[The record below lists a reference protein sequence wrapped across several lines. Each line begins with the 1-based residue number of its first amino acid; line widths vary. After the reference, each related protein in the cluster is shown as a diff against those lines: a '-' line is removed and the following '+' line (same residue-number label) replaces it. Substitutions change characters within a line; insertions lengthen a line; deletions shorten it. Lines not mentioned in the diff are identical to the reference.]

1 MGSSFSK
8 NNNNV
13 IQPQTHNIS
22 CYQKLCCKIGGFEV
36 RVNSVLEA
44 LPLTF
49 EQKRIIRKRLVK
61 QVVNLEDDCKKVSFR
76 YNLCRIII
84 GIGSMALPSL
94 QGLQGQDNTKDWE
107 VELFWSGI
115 FISLCVM
122 IANSMI
128 SMFQLDKN
136 YILYNITNE
145 RLKSTM
151 WKYFE
156 QSGQFAGKS
165 YNDNWVIFWNEIE
178 KIKALQIT
186 SEYAESD
193 NNDNS
198 MSNKEV
204 EEVVK
209 KHEDE
214 NNKKKIIMEA
224 LKQQVL
230 KQKMLLK
237 SKVQEIELP
246 QFTQDIVDE
255 IQDVSK
261 VNIII
266 DEDNEE
272 VLYFDEQ
279 SEQEKELIQK
289 NKEDKKKIKDNKI
302 ISEDK
307 TTI

>member
-1 MGSSFSK
+1 
-8 NNNNV
+8 
-13 IQPQTHNIS
+13 
-22 CYQKLCCKIGGFEV
+22 
-36 RVNSVLEA
+36 
-44 LPLTF
+44 
-49 EQKRIIRKRLVK
+49 
-61 QVVNLEDDCKKVSFR
+61 
-76 YNLCRIII
+76 
-84 GIGSMALPSL
+84 
-94 QGLQGQDNTKDWE
+94 
-107 VELFWSGI
+107 
-115 FISLCVM
+115 
-122 IANSMI
+122 
-128 SMFQLDKN
+128 
-136 YILYNITNE
+136 
-145 RLKSTM
+145 LKSTM

-204 EEVVK
+204 QEVVK

-214 NNKKKIIMEA
+214 NNKKKIIMDA

-246 QFTQDIVDE
+246 QLTQDIVDE

-272 VLYFDEQ
+272 VLYFDEN
-279 SEQEKELIQK
+279 SEQQKELIQK